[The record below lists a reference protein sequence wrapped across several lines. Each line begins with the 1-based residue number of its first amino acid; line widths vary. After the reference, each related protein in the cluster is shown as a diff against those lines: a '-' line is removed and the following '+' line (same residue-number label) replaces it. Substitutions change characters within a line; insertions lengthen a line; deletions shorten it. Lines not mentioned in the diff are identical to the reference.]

1 LPIGDMVF
9 IDARGRFRTT
19 DRKKDMTVVVR
30 SGAAPRPPPARAR
43 CAEAAPAAK
52 CAGASLLKSLA
63 RQFKSLATCVLGNL
77 ATAIDMAF
85 AMAQSRIHRPGTK
98 AAVEKGAA
106 LVICLMMVQPAALA
120 QAASAPPNWAE
131 LEAAGARIGEI
142 VVRSD
147 DIRSALGGR
156 RTMSIAAAATL
167 LDVAFPV

>member
-1 LPIGDMVF
+1 VR
-9 IDARGRFRTT
+9 RG
-19 DRKKDMTVVVR
+19 
-30 SGAAPRPPPARAR
+30 P
-43 CAEAAPAAK
+43 PAAK
-52 CAGASLLKSLA
+52 CARASLLKSLA

-77 ATAIDMAF
+77 ATATAIDMAF

-106 LVICLMMVQPAALA
+106 LVICLMMVKPAALA

-167 LDVAFPV
+167 LGVAFPV